1 MAEFYGYTWFE
12 RNEVIL
18 AAPAVSNFSCYVK
31 NVTPVQHNVKVRIYR
46 CAFKEAPCGV
56 YGSLENGTTIDRSCR
71 CQP

>member
-31 NVTPVQHNVKVRIYR
+31 NVTPVQHNVKVRIYK

-56 YGSLENGTTIDRSCR
+56 
-71 CQP
+71 